1 MSSRGRRSALTVG
14 MWLCAGLLPP
24 CLPCFTVL
32 RCELRSA
39 LGTVRGGRGRRALR
53 GRRRAARPGR
63 AQMWVRRSAFRLPRE
78 PGAPLVMVGP
88 GTGLAPFRGF
98 LQEREALRQQGAR
111 LRPARPG
118 GRPAGSQCCAGRR
131 SCFQHG
137 LLALPAGRIVRSA
150 L

>member
-1 MSSRGRRSALTVG
+1 
-14 MWLCAGLLPP
+14 
-24 CLPCFTVL
+24 
-32 RCELRSA
+32 
-39 LGTVRGGRGRRALR
+39 
-53 GRRRAARPGR
+53 
-63 AQMWVRRSAFRLPRE
+63 MWVRRSAFRLPRE